1 MKVLHGIKKGINLG
15 GWLSQ
20 CSHNKEHYESFIS
33 EEDLKKISSWGLD
46 HVRLPIDYEV
56 IETQDGQYK
65 EEGFGYIDSCL
76 AWCKKYKL
84 KMIIDIHKTAG
95 YSFNDAYGDE
105 NNLFANLELQ
115 QRFLRLWDQIS
126 TRYAKDQDAV
136 VFELLNEIVESE
148 NSEPWNKLAYKTI
161 ECIRKNCPVTP
172 IIVGGIQWN
181 SVRGVALLDM
191 PYDENV
197 IYTFHF
203 YEPFAFTHQ
212 KAHWV
217 PEMPKDLNIE
227 YPSTLIEYK
236 KAAGVIGEKA
246 EYIFGNGINDTGLPL
261 LEKLLMEA
269 IEVAKHRNVALYCG
283 EYGVIDQAP
292 VASTINWFED
302 MHALFEKYGIGRAVW
317 TYKDMDFGITDKHYE
332 PIKDDIVALL

>member
-1 MKVLHGIKKGINLG
+1 MKVMQGLKKGINLG

-20 CSHNKEHYESFIS
+20 CSHQKEHYESFIS
-33 EEDLKKISSWGLD
+33 EEDIKKISSWGLD

-56 IETQDGQYK
+56 IETKDGQFK
-65 EEGFGYIDSCL
+65 DEGFEYIDSCL
-76 AWCKKYKL
+76 AWCKKHKL

-95 YSFNDAYGDE
+95 YDFNDAYCDE
-105 NNLFANLELQ
+105 NNLFANEALQ
-115 QRFLRLWDQIS
+115 KRFLRLWDEIS
-126 TRYAKDQDAV
+126 LRYSKEQDAV

-148 NSEPWNKLAYKTI
+148 NSAPWNKLAYKTI
-161 ECIRKNCPVTP
+161 ECIRKNSPVTP

-217 PEMPKDLNIE
+217 LAMPKDMHME
-227 YPSTLIEYK
+227 YPSTLIDYK
-236 KAAGVIGEKA
+236 KAATNIGEQA
-246 EYIFGNGINDTGLPL
+246 EFIFENGINDTGLPL
-261 LEKLLMEA
+261 LEKLLIEA
-269 IEVAKHRNVALYCG
+269 IEVAKQRDVVLYCG

-292 VASTINWFED
+292 VGSTLKWFED
-302 MHALFEKYGIGRAVW
+302 IHTLFEKYGIGRAVW
-317 TYKDMDFGITDKHYE
+317 TYKQMDFGITDKHYE
-332 PIKDDIVALL
+332 AIAGDIVALL